1 MKKDPYEI
9 IKHRHITEKTSML
22 EGLKS
27 AESNRSLRSFKL
39 PKYVFIVDVS
49 ANKQEIAWALEE
61 IYSERK
67 IKVVDVNTINVKPT
81 VRRVRGK
88 VGMTKSFKK
97 AIVTLSKDDSLD
109 IL

>member
-67 IKVVDVNTINVKPT
+67 IKVVDVNTINVKPK

>member
-67 IKVVDVNTINVKPT
+67 IKVVDVNTINVKPK

-88 VGMTKSFKK
+88 VGMTK
-97 AIVTLSKDDSLD
+97 
-109 IL
+109 